1 MSTVYC
7 IFADW
12 KCWILIDEKNN
23 LTESKHLNGI
33 LLYKKSSLDFLLNI
47 CFCVPG
53 KTENMGLELH
63 KGE

>member
-33 LLYKKSSLDFLLNI
+33 LLYKKEQFGLFAKHLLLCSREDRKYGFGI
-47 CFCVPG
+47 
-53 KTENMGLELH
+53 T
-63 KGE
+63 